1 MAAHALR
8 DRLRLNLPAAFLC
21 LAATLALPTPFAIGA
36 LGYAALTL
44 ALRAPALP
52 LGADLSYGLY
62 IYGWPVAQTLL
73 HLYPGLAPIN
83 LAALSLACTL
93 PLAAASWHLVE
104 RPALRP
110 ARATA

>member
-8 DRLRLNLPAAFLC
+8 SRLRLGLPAALLC
-21 LAATLALPTPFAIGA
+21 LAAAFPLPMPVAIAA

-62 IYGWPVAQTLL
+62 IYGWPVAQTLVHL
-73 HLYPGLAPIN
+73 HPGLAPVE

-93 PLAAASWHLVE
+93 PLAAASWHFVE

-110 ARATA
+110 TRAMA